1 MAISTK
7 ESLKMIKGT
16 GTACTSTR
24 MERSTRENSETET
37 ETSKGLT
44 SGLQVKS
51 TKVNSKTTTD
61 TDKAP
66 LSFRMAP
73 PTLEV
78 SSKAREKAKASSYMQ
93 TETQMKVSGKTI
105 NQSVSTNTPTKTE
118 ERGRYNSPRVNSST
132 EVATKPAE
140 NSMIENC
147 LMRDCLQPLIYFSS

>member
-7 ESLKMIKGT
+7 ESLKIKCT

-24 MERSTRENSETET
+24 VEKSTRENTET
-37 ETSKGLT
+37 ERGTGKGLT

-51 TKVNSKTTTD
+51 TKANGKTTRS

-66 LSFRMAP
+66 ISNRMAT

-78 SSKAREKAKASSYMQ
+78 SSKAREKAKASTYMQ
-93 TETQMKVSGKTI
+93 KETQQKVSTKTI
-105 NQSVSTNTPTKTE
+105 SKSVSTNTPTKTE

-132 EVATKPAE
+132 EEATKPAE
-140 NSMIENC
+140 NSMIDNC
-147 LMRDCLQPLIYFSS
+147 LMRDCLQTLIYFSS